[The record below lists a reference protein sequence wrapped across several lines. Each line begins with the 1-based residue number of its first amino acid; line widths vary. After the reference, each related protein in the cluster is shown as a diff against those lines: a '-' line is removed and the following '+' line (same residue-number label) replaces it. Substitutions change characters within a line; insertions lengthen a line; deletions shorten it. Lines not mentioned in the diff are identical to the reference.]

1 MLDMEKAHTSWPTK
15 SRLTSQNEVEYEINT
30 LIRIITKENL

>member
-1 MLDMEKAHTSWPTK
+1 MEKAYSSWPTNW
-15 SRLTSQNEVEYEINT
+15 RLTSQNEVEYEINT